1 MQMKPMSVDIADM
14 QWFYRNKNNFVAFS
28 KLLQEK
34 PNSLY
39 CSEFITCLLEENWE
53 ELQKDI
59 ILKHLVPYLLYAV
72 SSIFYMKYTLAA
84 DQ

>member
-14 QWFYRNKNNFVAFS
+14 QWFYRNKKNFVAFS

-39 CSEFITCLLEENWE
+39 CSEFIICLLEENWE
-53 ELQKDI
+53 
-59 ILKHLVPYLLYAV
+59 
-72 SSIFYMKYTLAA
+72 
-84 DQ
+84 